1 MKSIGKL
8 LLMILLVP
16 VGCAFL
22 FAVLYVVFVGLTIPQ
37 LPAWAQPQ
45 AEQWMMDIPQDSDF
59 VPGVDVAFG
68 QPVTIPANSS
78 IPWIGYSDPSNSS
91 IYGVPLGMPNGK
103 KPLLGCPFG
112 RNPGYTMNG
121 GIHNGAD
128 WPIPSGTP
136 VQTVMAG
143 KVVYAGFEASG
154 GAWGGLVVIEN
165 GDYQVWYGHMEQVNV
180 VAGQIV
186 NHGDIVGLSDNL
198 GNSTGP
204 HLHLGVKMKGTDAN
218 GNDQPATGGGYWINP
233 MQFIDP
239 SLYMIG
245 YCSGYPVTPVP

>member
-1 MKSIGKL
+1 MKSLSKL
-8 LLMILLVP
+8 VVMVMLVP
-16 VGCAFL
+16 MGCAFL
-22 FAVLYVVFVGLTIPQ
+22 FVALYIVFVGLTIPQ
-37 LPAWAQPQ
+37 LPSWAHSK

-59 VPGVDVAFG
+59 IPGVDVAFG
-68 QPVTIPANSS
+68 QQATIPANTS
-78 IPWIGYSDPSNSS
+78 IPWIGYSDSTNSG
-91 IYGVPLGMPNGK
+91 IDGVPLVMPSGK
-103 KPLLGCPFG
+103 KPMLGCPFG
-112 RNPGYTMNG
+112 RNLGYTMNG

-143 KVVYAGFEASG
+143 KVAYASFDAAG

-180 VAGQIV
+180 AAGQIV
-186 NHGDIVGLSDNL
+186 DYGDIVGFSDNL

-204 HLHLGVKMKGTDAN
+204 HLHLGVKMKGTGAN
-218 GNDQPATGGGYWINP
+218 GKVQSATGGGYWINP

-239 SLYMIG
+239 SLYIIG
-245 YCSGYPVTPVP
+245 TCSGYPVTP